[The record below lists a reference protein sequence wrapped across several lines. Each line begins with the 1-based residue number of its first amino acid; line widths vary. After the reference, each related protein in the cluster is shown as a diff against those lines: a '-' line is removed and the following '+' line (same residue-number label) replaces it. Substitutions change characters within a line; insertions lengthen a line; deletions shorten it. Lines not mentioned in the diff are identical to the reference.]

1 MPDSSSLLRTPI
13 LLVSCIILSALMH
26 AQPALAQDEQIPDHP
41 MMRDTWFIGAGGLWA
56 DSNVT
61 GSLNRGRLAGAIIDF
76 EDDLG
81 LDEENFIGVLTLRAR
96 FFERWLFEAEYFKL
110 DRDNERRISRT
121 VDWGEETIPI
131 DAAVQS
137 AFNVEDTRVSVGYSF
152 FKRTDKEVGIG
163 LGAHVTRFEA
173 SVSSER
179 REGQAA
185 AETAPLPFVTLYA
198 RMALTDRW
206 LLNIRVDRLSLDT
219 GDIDGSVFS
228 SGTEFVYQPWRHF
241 SVAIGYRDINYQISS
256 TSEDWHG
263 KAQIQQS
270 GPIVMISSTF

>member
-1 MPDSSSLLRTPI
+1 MLPRSLSRTA
-13 LLVSCIILSALMH
+13 LLPSLALAALMH
-26 AQPALAQDEQIPDHP
+26 THVSLAQNDRVPSHP
-41 MMRDTWFIGAGGLWA
+41 MMSDTWFIGVGALWA

-81 LDEENFIGVLTLRAR
+81 LDEENFIGTLTLRAR

-110 DRDNERRISRT
+110 DRDNERTISRT
-121 VDWGEETIPI
+121 IDWGNQTIPI
-131 DAAVQS
+131 DAAVES
-137 AFNVEDTRVSVGYSF
+137 AFDIEDTRVSVGYSF
-152 FKRTDKEVGIG
+152 FKTKDKEVGVGI
-163 LGAHVTRFEA
+163 GAHVTRFEA
-173 SVSSER
+173 SLSSPLIG
-179 REGQAA
+179 GQAA
-185 AETAPLPFVTLYA
+185 AETAPLPFLTLYA

-241 SVAIGYRDINYQISS
+241 SIALGYRDINYQISS
-256 TSEDWHG
+256 TSEDWNG

-270 GPIVMISSTF
+270 GPILMISSTF

>member
-1 MPDSSSLLRTPI
+1 MPRVKPLLCTGACLI
-13 LLVSCIILSALMH
+13 LATLLH
-26 AQPALAQDEQIPDHP
+26 ARAAFAQEDTIPDHP
-41 MMRDTWFIGAGGLWA
+41 MLSDTWFIGLGALWA

-81 LDEENFIGVLTLRAR
+81 LDEENFIGLATFRAR

-110 DRDNERRISRT
+110 DRDNERTLERT
-121 VDWGEETIPI
+121 VDWGDETIPL
-131 DAAVQS
+131 DAVVRS
-137 AFNVEDTRVSVGYSF
+137 AFNLQDTRVSFGYSF
-152 FKRTDKEVGIG
+152 YKSKDKEVGIG
-163 LGAHVTRFEA
+163 LGAHVTKLEA
-173 SVSSER
+173 KLSSER

-185 AETAPLPFVTLYA
+185 AETAPLPFVTMYA
-198 RMALTDRW
+198 RMALSDHW

-219 GDIDGSVFS
+219 GGIDGKVFS

-241 SVAIGYRDINYQISS
+241 AISLGYRDINYQVSS
-256 TSEDWHG
+256 TSSDWNG

-270 GPIVMISSTF
+270 GPVLMISSTF